1 MRERHRYRPVGWD
14 GLEARVALTH
24 GGPIAPGLIGTL
36 SPNPAAAGSAA
47 RSIALVNASFNQ
59 FTADYLQAQGAYLSS
74 GTAADSTAFK
84 AFTTQEVQLLA
95 QQLTRTLSRVPGSLV
110 YIKDTHQRSL
120 DGNSSV
126 VLQAILY
133 KHING
138 GTGSGSLLET
148 LTSSSVLPSSPPTGA
163 SATLYT
169 LTATNAIQASQVGM
183 INAVKLLVSHR
194 FNNGNYREIVTKEER
209 FVARSIEISLSPS
222 LRRRHVHDGAIWLWL
237 VKPRPSTPARE

>member
-1 MRERHRYRPVGWD
+1 MRQRHRYRPVGWD

-47 RSIALVNASFNQ
+47 RAVAQINASFNQ

-74 GTAADSTAFK
+74 GTTADSTAFQ

-95 QQLTRTLSRVPGSLV
+95 QELTRTLSRVPGSLV
-110 YIKDTHQRSL
+110 YIKDAHQRSL

-133 KHING
+133 RRING

-148 LTSSSVLPSSPPTGA
+148 LNSSSVVPSTPPTGA
-163 SATLYT
+163 AATLYT
-169 LTATNAIQASQVGM
+169 LTSSNAIQSARISM
-183 INAVKLLVSHR
+183 INAVKLLISHR
-194 FNNGNYREIVTKEER
+194 FNNGN
-209 FVARSIEISLSPS
+209 
-222 LRRRHVHDGAIWLWL
+222 H
-237 VKPRPSTPARE
+237 